1 MSGVIPIFKLEYSE
15 TDRAFLKSGLEKILD
30 QGYLTNHT
38 FVHSFEESFSR
49 WNFSRFGVAVS
60 NGTTAIE
67 VALRSLNVRGK
78 EVIIP
83 SNTFIACAAAVLNA
97 GGTPVLCDIELEYL
111 SLDPAQVREKIGQN
125 TGAVLVVHIGGII
138 SPAIFELRQIC
149 EARGVPLV
157 EDCAHAH
164 GASYKGI
171 KAGNIG
177 QAGAFSF
184 HMTKVMT
191 TGEGGMVV
199 TDSESLKNDLHSV
212 RQFGKSQ
219 SNPLMHVRDG
229 SNFKMTEMQAL
240 MGLLE
245 LQRVERRIQKRQ
257 KIAAVYEQKLKGSSW
272 RTWAAAPEAVCPY
285 YKKIVRSPIPRSKVE
300 EALKRQGVALTGGVY
315 YIPVH
320 KQEVFKGQSASDFK
334 NTEIFS
340 AEHICPPCYPELELS
355 EIEKICDIL
364 LKLAK

>member
-1 MSGVIPIFKLEYSE
+1 MSGIIPIFKLEYSE
-15 TDRAFLKSGLEKILD
+15 TDRAFLQTGLEKILD
-30 QGYLTNHT
+30 QGHLTNHT
-38 FVHSFEESFSR
+38 FVQSFENKFSR
-49 WNFSRFGVAVS
+49 WNKSEFGVAVS

-67 VALRSLNVRGK
+67 AILRSLNVRGK

-83 SNTFIACAAAVLNA
+83 SNTFIACAAAVYNA
-97 GGTPVLCDIELEYL
+97 GGTPILCDIELDYL
-111 SLDPAQVREKIGQN
+111 SLDPAQMREKISRN
-125 TGAVLVVHIGGII
+125 TGAVLAVHIGGII
-138 SPAIFELRQIC
+138 SPAIFEIRKIC
-149 EARGVPLV
+149 ESLGVPLV
-157 EDCAHAH
+157 EDCAHSH
-164 GASYKGI
+164 GASYQGI

-199 TDSESLKNDLHSV
+199 TSSESLKNELHSV
-212 RQFGKSQ
+212 RQFGKSEQ
-219 SNPLMHVRDG
+219 NPIMHVRDG

-245 LQRVERRIQKRQ
+245 LQRVESRILKRQ
-257 KIAAVYEQKLKGSSW
+257 QIASVYDERLKGSPW
-272 RTWAAAPEAVCPY
+272 RTWAAAPGGVCPY
-285 YKKIVRSPIPRSKVE
+285 YKKIVRSPVPRTEVE
-300 EALKRQGVALTGGVY
+300 DHFKRHSVALTGGVY

-320 KQEVFKGQSASDFK
+320 RQEVFKGHSTADLK

-340 AEHICPPCYPELELS
+340 AEHICPPCYPELELH
-355 EIEKICDIL
+355 EIERICDIM